1 MEMPSLEE
9 DENPDMPDN
18 VDISSEAVAVDTSS
32 EVAAVDT
39 SNEAAADNSDNLGEP
54 VLASNSDIEQAMAEL
69 AEGEELDLTAP
80 PQSDKDNN

>member
-9 DENPDMPDN
+9 GENPDTPDN
-18 VDISSEAVAVDTSS
+18 DDTTSEAVA
-32 EVAAVDT
+32 ADT
-39 SNEAAADNSDNLGEP
+39 SNEAAADNSGNLGEP

-80 PQSDKDNN
+80 PQSDKDTN